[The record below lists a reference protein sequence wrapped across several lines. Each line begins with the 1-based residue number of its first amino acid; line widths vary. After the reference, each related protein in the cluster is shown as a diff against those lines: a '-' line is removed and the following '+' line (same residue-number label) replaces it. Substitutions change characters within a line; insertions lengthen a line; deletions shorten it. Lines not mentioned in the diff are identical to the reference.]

1 MYRFDPSTNTLT
13 NIQPTDGNIDT
24 TFKSDGPETVPSSKE
39 KGGFK
44 VLIPDF
50 FTSIMAIEPIVNKHY
65 QEVKLMLEDKYARI
79 FQANQK
85 WIEKNSKVDL
95 VYLSAMWTPN
105 CNAAE
110 LAIVADWNQW
120 VGYMPFLLKL
130 SEKYGF
136 LFDDQFDEGHLQ
148 IDPAAAQDEID
159 LTLAIMSDCQ
169 PPVQV
174 KDNRIRHLFQTIWD
188 RVKECHSDPLLV
200 SWFDKAFL
208 FSWSTSRAFLTI
220 YSEYQKFYKDC
231 HRRYFEGLLKQVTII
246 RDGGAFPDVQSYLDM
261 RRMTIGVYP
270 AIAVTGAAQNVKLP
284 SRVLKHPSIH
294 ECMIATADLV
304 HTVNDVTSLRK
315 DLVQETGVKQNVV
328 LRLMEQGF
336 TTQQA
341 MDQIQ
346 ELLKEVYRRWYVALA
361 DLPVWGEE
369 IDRQVL
375 KFLDACRDVALGNLY
390 WSFMTARYLGT
401 EGDTVHRTRYLTLPS
416 LVDGKLSNSTDPRFA
431 VCYA

>member
-120 VGYMPFLLKL
+120 
-130 SEKYGF
+130 GF

-188 RVKECHSDPLLV
+188 RVKERSSV
-200 SWFDKAFL
+200 
-208 FSWSTSRAFLTI
+208 
-220 YSEYQKFYKDC
+220 
-231 HRRYFEGLLKQVTII
+231 
-246 RDGGAFPDVQSYLDM
+246 
-261 RRMTIGVYP
+261 GVYP

-315 DLVQETGVKQNVV
+315 DLETGVKQNVV